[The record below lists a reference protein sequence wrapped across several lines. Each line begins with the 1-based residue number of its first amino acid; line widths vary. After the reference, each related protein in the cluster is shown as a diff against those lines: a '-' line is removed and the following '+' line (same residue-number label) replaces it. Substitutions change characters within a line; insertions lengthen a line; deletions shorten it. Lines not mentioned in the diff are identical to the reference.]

1 MKGAHDLRKK
11 FLVSCNSLNKYLVLV
26 HCLTHTLAVCV
37 CYWSSTNS
45 LQRAVATAAFTAK
58 DSVLREVTVNQ
69 NNKTAEQV
77 LQISYKSKEMV
88 VNNER
93 VIQ

>member
-1 MKGAHDLRKK
+1 MKRAHDLRKK

-58 DSVLREVTVNQ
+58 DSALREVTVNQ
-69 NNKTAEQV
+69 NNKTAE
-77 LQISYKSKEMV
+77 LNSDLDEHNLHILTLM
-88 VNNER
+88 
-93 VIQ
+93 